1 MKHHQLK
8 LLNGLLSAHSGSVDI
23 VSVTLARKLAQAAFI
38 TRRMTGV
45 LLDRK
50 GEVQTVMVGDAV
62 RLYLPDIGRLRGTQD
77 RLRGLRLIVARPTP
91 PHLIIHDDG
100 KKTYSLTNDF
110 KTDLEKLRLDAV
122 VEIDASRDGVDG
134 LVIVGHLG
142 LENTELG
149 HTTVVREKVYRSVHQ
164 IDENFSD
171 FINGIIDDL
180 ARFSAPK
187 PVIPKEQFKERALL
201 VGVYSCSKK
210 EGMQSMSELSEL
222 ARSARVEVVEII
234 YQWRARVY
242 PKTFIGEGKLEEI
255 CLRALS
261 LGVEMLIFDH
271 DLSPSQLNNITDLTD
286 LKILDRSML
295 ILDIF
300 AQRAVTR
307 EGKLQVEM
315 AQLSYSLPR
324 LAKKQSGL
332 SRLTGGIG
340 GTGPGETKLEI
351 DRRRVKDRLAKLSAE
366 LEAIK
371 KQRELRRKS
380 RKSREIPTFAI
391 VGYTNAGKSTL
402 MNALCNASIYAKDEL
417 FATLDPHSRR
427 LRFPHEQEVLIT
439 DTVGFINHLPESLM
453 KAFMATLE
461 ELKDADVLLHVVDI
475 SDDNYRL
482 QMKVVEEVLG
492 DLELLDKKRI
502 IIFNKIDKIPEE
514 VLKERAKDFEG
525 EFISAINK
533 QGLNALI
540 SACVSALEAV
550 KGIRAEKSKKI
561 ASSNDNDVEFD
572 GRS

>member
-1 MKHHQLK
+1 M
-8 LLNGLLSAHSGSVDI
+8 
-23 VSVTLARKLAQAAFI
+23 
-38 TRRMTGV
+38 
-45 LLDRK
+45 LDRK
-50 GEVQTVMVGDAV
+50 GEVRFVMVGDAV
-62 RLYLPDIGRLRGTQD
+62 RLYLPEIGRLRGTKD

-91 PHLIIHDDG
+91 PHFFISDDG
-100 KKTYSLTNDF
+100 KKSHSLTNDF

-134 LVIVGHLG
+134 LVIIGHLA
-142 LENTELG
+142 LE
-149 HTTVVREKVYRSVHQ
+149 TTDSGQNIVVRERVARSVHN
-164 IDENFSD
+164 IDEGFSD
-171 FINGIIDDL
+171 FIDAIVDDL
-180 ARFSAPK
+180 SRLSPPK
-187 PVIPKEQFKERALL
+187 AEGPKTQFKEKALL
-201 VGVYSCSKK
+201 VGIYSCSKK
-210 EGMQSMSELSEL
+210 EGMHSMMELSEL
-222 ARSARVEVVEII
+222 ARSARVEAVEII

-242 PKTFIGEGKLEEI
+242 PKTFIGESKLEEI

-351 DRRRVKDRLAKLSAE
+351 DRRRVKDRLAKLAAE
-366 LEAIK
+366 LEGIK

-380 RKSREIPTFAI
+380 RKTHEIPTFAI

-402 MNALCNASIYAKDEL
+402 INALCNTTIYAKDEL

-461 ELKDADVLLHVVDI
+461 ELNDADVLLHVVDI
-475 SDDNYRL
+475 ADDNYRL
-482 QMKVVEEVLG
+482 QMKVVEEVLSELSL
-492 DLELLDKKRI
+492 LEKKRI
-502 IIFNKIDKIPEE
+502 IIFNKVDKIDEE
-514 VLKERAKDFEG
+514 VLSERIKDIEAVL
-525 EFISAINK
+525 ISAATK
-533 QGLNALI
+533 QGLDVLI
-540 SACVSALEAV
+540 SSCVQALESIQ
-550 KGIRAEKSKKI
+550 GIRTEKSKKI
-561 ASSNDNDVEFD
+561 KDTTYYDVEFD
-572 GRS
+572 GR